1 MTWYPDI
8 PPHVT
13 DAAGTIW
20 EVRRAWPEAAAGDY
34 ILEVSRPS
42 APGVRAGHLRQGVF
56 DPVPRNDPKLPSL
69 AVEASKGEV
78 VVHAHNRAVVRA
90 GDQYTKVLRKD
101 WAARV
106 AERHSNA
113 TAPLADGCFD
123 TPRILGTGPSVVAF
137 NSLSGRSYYEL
148 GQDHAVT
155 DAYFAAKWLEW
166 SQAWVAALAASKR
179 AAHRSAMESLPP
191 HPPEVEA
198 ETLRYWTRQWL
209 NHSDDVP
216 EAAKARA
223 GLEAQAEAAISRLL
237 SSRPDP
243 PGWAHGDL
251 HDKQVLGTEGNSTPG
266 LLDFDESCQAEP
278 ALDLA
283 NLDVHLEL
291 RRLQNRLTLRRYVIA
306 HSQVLAAAEK
316 LGVSPGRFAAYA
328 ASTRLRLVCVYSFR
342 PLWGSVAAR
351 CLSQSPLG
359 EHGDAAS
366 RHWSPTWT
374 HAHRGAPGRDGVP
387 RGAKNS

>member
-8 PPHVT
+8 PLHVT

-20 EVRRAWPEAAAGDY
+20 LVRRAWPEAVPGDF
-34 ILEVSRPS
+34 ILEVLRPS
-42 APGVRAGHLRQGVF
+42 EPGVRAGHLRQGVF
-56 DPVPRNDPKLPSL
+56 DTVPRHDPKLPSL

-78 VVHAHNRAVVRA
+78 LVHAHNRAVVRA
-90 GDQYTKVLRKD
+90 GDQYIKVLRKG

-106 AERHSNA
+106 AERHCNA
-113 TAPLADGCFD
+113 TAPLAGGYFD
-123 TPRILGTGPSVVAF
+123 TPRILGTGRSAVVF
-137 NSLSGRSYYEL
+137 SSLSGRSYYEL
-148 GQDHAVT
+148 GQDHAAVT
-155 DAYFAAKWLEW
+155 DACFAAKWLEW
-166 SQAWVAALAASKR
+166 SQAWIAALEATKS
-179 AAHRSAMESLPP
+179 AAHRNVLDHLPP

-198 ETLRYWTRQWL
+198 ETLRYWTKQWL

-216 EAAKARA
+216 EAAGARA
-223 GLEAQAEAAISRLL
+223 SLQAQSEAAIGKLL

-251 HDKQVLGTEGNSTPG
+251 HDKQVLGTDGNSAPG

-306 HSQVLAAAEK
+306 HSNILATAEE
-316 LGVSPGRFAAYA
+316 LRVSPERFAAYA
-328 ASTRLRLVCVYSFR
+328 ACTRLRLLCVYSFR
-342 PLWGSVAAR
+342 PLWGFEAAR
-351 CLSQSPLG
+351 YLSQAPQ
-359 EHGDAAS
+359 GDRKNAQLDE
-366 RHWSPTWT
+366 
-374 HAHRGAPGRDGVP
+374 GAVP
-387 RGAKNS
+387 KWGLR